1 MKLIEGWRKWYKF
14 WSTRLG
20 VIGATIT
27 TALVANPNLAY
38 DLWNGLPSEIKSTIP
53 PQYMPLIGVAIFV
66 VSMVAKF
73 VVQDSLRKEIAQNDN
88 AK

>member
-1 MKLIEGWRKWYKF
+1 MKLIEGWKKWHKF

-20 VIGATIT
+20 VIGTAVTTVLIT
-27 TALVANPNLAY
+27 NPNLAN

-53 PQYMPLIGVAIFV
+53 PQYMPLIGIAIFV
-66 VSMVAKF
+66 VSMAAKF
-73 VVQDSLRKEIAQNDN
+73 IVQDSLRKEIASDDS